1 MGTLLFVYIRAAGI
15 VEFPYDLLILCFLVS
30 LDSIAVMLALLARS
44 VGLRLRLPESAD
56 GG

>member
-44 VGLRLRLPESAD
+44 VGLRLRLPASGD
-56 GG
+56 GD